1 LNYEHFVSE
10 TNEKIDYMKIIRT
23 DAPLADSKKEGSGW
37 TIFIA
42 VIVIISAVYFGYIY
56 SRRAD
61 QDVRTSGYFRASE
74 RDIPL
79 VQLKD

>member
-1 LNYEHFVSE
+1 MNIIK
-10 TNEKIDYMKIIRT
+10 TNSPKTYTKEK
-23 DAPLADSKKEGSGW
+23 GSGW

-42 VIVIISAVYFGYIY
+42 VVVILSAIYFGYIY

-61 QDVRTSGYFRASE
+61 QEVRTSGYFRASE